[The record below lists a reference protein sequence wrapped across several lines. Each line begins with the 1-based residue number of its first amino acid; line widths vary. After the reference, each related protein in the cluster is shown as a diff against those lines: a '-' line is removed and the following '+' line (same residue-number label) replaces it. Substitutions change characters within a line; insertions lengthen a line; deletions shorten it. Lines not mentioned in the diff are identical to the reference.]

1 MSEKMCAEGLSEN
14 AVSNTFCF
22 TDKFDIITSPDLT
35 LKIAQKHPGD
45 GKMLM
50 FYYYDIINPA
60 NQIVGKISVRIGHNF
75 HSYYNG
81 HIGYEIFE
89 EYRGSGYACK
99 ACRLA
104 LDVARFHNMDFI
116 YLACAE
122 SNIASYKTIEK
133 LGAELVE
140 ICDVP
145 REYFAWREGM
155 ERRRIYKLE
164 L

>member
-1 MSEKMCAEGLSEN
+1 MSEKMWAEGFCEGTETN
-14 AVSNTFCF
+14 AFSF
-22 TDKFDIITSPDLT
+22 TDQFDTITSPDLT
-35 LKIAQKHPGD
+35 LKITEKHPGD
-45 GKMLM
+45 GEMLM
-50 FYYYDIINPA
+50 FYYFDIITPA
-60 NQIVGKISVRIGHNF
+60 NQTIGKISVRIGHNF

-99 ACRLA
+99 ACKIA

-145 REYFAWREGM
+145 KEYFAWREGM
-155 ERRRIYKLE
+155 ERRRIYKLD

>member
-1 MSEKMCAEGLSEN
+1 MPLS
-14 AVSNTFCF
+14 F
-22 TDKFDIITSPDLT
+22 TDNFDIISTPDLT
-35 LKIAQKHPGD
+35 LKITQKHYD
-45 GKMLM
+45 DTDMLL

-60 NQIVGKISVRIGHNF
+60 NQTIGNIRIRIGHNF

-89 EYRGSGYACK
+89 EYRGSGYAYK
-99 ACRLA
+99 ACQAA
-104 LDVARFHNMDFI
+104 LDVVRFHNMDFI
-116 YLACAE
+116 YLACDE

-140 ICDVP
+140 ICEVP

-155 ERRRIYKLE
+155 ERRRIYKLD